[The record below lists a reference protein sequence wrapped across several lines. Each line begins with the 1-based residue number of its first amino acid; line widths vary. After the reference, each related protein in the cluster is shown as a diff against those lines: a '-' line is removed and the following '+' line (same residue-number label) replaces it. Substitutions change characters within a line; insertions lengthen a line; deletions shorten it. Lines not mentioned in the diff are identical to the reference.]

1 MKKAEYLVVMKEKQP
16 DYWGLE
22 DADRLYHDD
31 KDEAIEAILEDMEP
45 EPETIEIC
53 GFVTMEINVKGYDP
67 LEDILERLDEEYGDP
82 DGDPTK
88 PTEAMIEAEKAFLA
102 VIEKEYT
109 SYMCEIVCRET
120 VNVNEWI
127 KEHRPDWRTV

>member
-1 MKKAEYLVVMKEKQP
+1 MKKAEDLVVVKEKQP

-31 KDEAIEAILEDMEP
+31 KDEAIEAILEGMEP
-45 EPETIEIC
+45 ETETIEIC
-53 GFVTMEINVKGYDP
+53 GFTQMDISVSWLSP

-82 DGDPTK
+82 DGDYTK
-88 PTEAMIEAEKAFLA
+88 PTEAMKEAEKAFLA
-102 VIEKEYT
+102 VIKKEYT
-109 SYMCEIVCRET
+109 SYMCEVVCRET

-127 KEHRPDWRTV
+127 KEHRPDWRTL